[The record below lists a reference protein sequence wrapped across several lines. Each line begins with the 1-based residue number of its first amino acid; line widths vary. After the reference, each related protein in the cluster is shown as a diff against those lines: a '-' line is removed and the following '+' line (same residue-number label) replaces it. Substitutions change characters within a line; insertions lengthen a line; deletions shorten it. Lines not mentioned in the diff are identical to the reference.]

1 MGANKELFA
10 DMRVNVTMDADV
22 YEWFKE
28 FAGEENYDFNRYES
42 PSLKEIY
49 KKDPEWV
56 EANKTLKE
64 AIEYRSE
71 IESRIRVDKQIE
83 LYGC

>member
-1 MGANKELFA
+1 MGATKELFA
-10 DMRVNVTMDADV
+10 DARAIVEVHPDLLTELNTFYPDDKF
-22 YEWFKE
+22 EFK
-28 FAGEENYDFNRYES
+28 RWES
-42 PSLKEIY
+42 KGLKEIY